1 MSNKD
6 ETISVQDRKKGLEV
20 LIAGARKQWRK

>member
-1 MSNKD
+1 MSKKD
-6 ETISVQDRKKGLEV
+6 DTLSVVDRKKGLEV

>member
-1 MSNKD
+1 MSKKD
-6 ETISVQDRKKGLEV
+6 DTLSVADRKKGLEV